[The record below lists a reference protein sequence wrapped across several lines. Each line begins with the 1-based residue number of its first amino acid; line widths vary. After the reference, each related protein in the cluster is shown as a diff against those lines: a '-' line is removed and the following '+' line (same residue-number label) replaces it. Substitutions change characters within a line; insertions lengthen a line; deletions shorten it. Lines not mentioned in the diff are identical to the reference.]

1 MTLQRKK
8 LVPKCCNLYNF
19 TNMEKK
25 VAFSISSQTL
35 NIIFMVL
42 GMIVCSVIFIYLI
55 KSGVFNAKEVIE
67 VVKTIPLNPPTQI
80 KSSGLTRDDV
90 LNIIKETKPSLTKE
104 IGFSAGV
111 SSGVTLLIVGVCW
124 VIWLITK

>member
-1 MTLQRKK
+1 ML
-8 LVPKCCNLYNF
+8 
-19 TNMEKK
+19 
-25 VAFSISSQTL
+25 
-35 NIIFMVL
+35 L

-55 KSGVFNAKEVIE
+55 KSGVFNAKEALE
-67 VVKTIPLNPPTQI
+67 VVKTIPLPNPPTQI

-111 SSGVTLLIVGVCW
+111 SSGATLLIVGVCW